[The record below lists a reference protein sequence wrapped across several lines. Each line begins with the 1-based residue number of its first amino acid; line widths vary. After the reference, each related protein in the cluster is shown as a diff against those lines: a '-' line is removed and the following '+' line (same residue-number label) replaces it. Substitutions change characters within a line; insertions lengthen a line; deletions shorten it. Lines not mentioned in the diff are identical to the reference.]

1 MTWKLLEHQCHWLHM
16 HGTGLVSK
24 EEEPPPK
31 STNKVCEWPNS
42 QIKKKNLWK
51 EDKFDQ
57 IRQILNYFARRVKV
71 RQRTPGKP
79 FAAWAASCSGAIL
92 LRRHTIS
99 EVFRITWRTMW
110 TQLGAFNRVMT
121 PNKHEVV
128 ANSKVIN
135 MWVLLI
141 KLNWIKQSLKWDWSC
156 VTSAKHSASCLHL
169 LLVGEEASSLHQLV
183 DPPN

>member
-1 MTWKLLEHQCHWLHM
+1 MLWGHFAKETHYLRSLQDNMKDNVDTTGCFQPGDDTKQTW
-16 HGTGLVSK
+16 
-24 EEEPPPK
+24 
-31 STNKVCEWPNS
+31 NK
-42 QIKKKNLWK
+42 
-51 EDKFDQ
+51 
-57 IRQILNYFARRVKV
+57 
-71 RQRTPGKP
+71 
-79 FAAWAASCSGAIL
+79 
-92 LRRHTIS
+92 
-99 EVFRITWRTMW
+99 
-110 TQLGAFNRVMT
+110 
-121 PNKHEVV
+121 VV